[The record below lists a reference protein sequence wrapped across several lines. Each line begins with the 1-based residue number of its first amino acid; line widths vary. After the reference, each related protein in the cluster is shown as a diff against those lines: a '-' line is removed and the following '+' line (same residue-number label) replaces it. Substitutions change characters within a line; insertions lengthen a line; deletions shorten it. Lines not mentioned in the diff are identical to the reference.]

1 MSNKVI
7 RLSLIIFMSLI
18 TYFLLVTPFVST
30 LMYGLTVITASIT
43 VVWLISLLV
52 KDSSIVD
59 IFWGTG
65 FVIVVWFYLF
75 SLGEV
80 YFTGRNLFFVSLVSL
95 WGLRL
100 TAHIGYR
107 NIGKPED
114 YRYQEWRAEA
124 GKHYWWV
131 SYLRVFL
138 LQGIILWMLSA
149 LFIPILKIEENT
161 FSTTFIIGISL
172 FAIGLF
178 FEAVGDWQL
187 MQFKKSPSNKGKIM
201 QTGLW
206 KYTRHPNYFGDSV
219 VWWSFF
225 MMALDYKTG
234 LFFIFAPLFMTFL
247 LTKVSGVAM
256 LEVKQKNTKPKYADY
271 IRRTSSLFPWLPRK

>member
-149 LFIPILKIEENT
+149 LFIPILKVEDAVNV
-161 FSTTFIIGISL
+161 FSI
-172 FAIGLF
+172 
-178 FEAVGDWQL
+178 
-187 MQFKKSPSNKGKIM
+187 
-201 QTGLW
+201 
-206 KYTRHPNYFGDSV
+206 
-219 VWWSFF
+219 VWFCS
-225 MMALDYKTG
+225 
-234 LFFIFAPLFMTFL
+234 
-247 LTKVSGVAM
+247 
-256 LEVKQKNTKPKYADY
+256 
-271 IRRTSSLFPWLPRK
+271 